1 MRPLLRAS
9 LSRSPSAGGTADPRA
24 AALAPPAAPAQVE
37 KKRLKIIA
45 SGRCGLERLYKHL
58 KDDAI
63 CFGVFRVYAVE
74 AGIKQ
79 PKFFFFKWAGK
90 DTNLKRKVVVN
101 SVKTA
106 VQFYL

>member
-1 MRPLLRAS
+1 M
-9 LSRSPSAGGTADPRA
+9 
-24 AALAPPAAPAQVE
+24 E

-45 SGRCGLERLYKHL
+45 SGRCGLERIYKHL

-79 PKFFFFKWAGK
+79 PKFVCFMWAGK
-90 DTNLKRKVVVN
+90 DTNLKRKGVVN

-106 VQFYL
+106 VQYYLSVSSSAAAQRDRAARRRRRRRR

>member
-1 MRPLLRAS
+1 MPRTSAS
-9 LSRSPSAGGTADPRA
+9 TQRQPVLT
-24 AALAPPAAPAQVE
+24 AALAPRPARRARAAQVE

>member
-1 MRPLLRAS
+1 MRAS
-9 LSRSPSAGGTADPRA
+9 
-24 AALAPPAAPAQVE
+24 QVE

-45 SGRCGLERLYKHL
+45 SGRCGLERIYKHL

-101 SVKTA
+101 AVKTA
-106 VQFYL
+106 VQHYL

>member
-1 MRPLLRAS
+1 M
-9 LSRSPSAGGTADPRA
+9 
-24 AALAPPAAPAQVE
+24 QVE
-37 KKRLKIIA
+37 KKRLKIIS